1 MSKNQNSIGRR
12 AFVTGAGAGAATA
25 ALAAVAGQA
34 RAREADAP
42 PARWQPTFE
51 KQDAWMELPGR
62 HRFVFDCASA
72 TGAGDGVEFAD
83 AYFLA
88 SQSGYQLAPAD
99 LAVILILRHY
109 ATVFAYDD
117 RIWAKYG
124 AAFGKMLKFTDPKTK
139 AAPVRNVYLN
149 DPGPDPKKKD
159 KDKDKKENTATLAA
173 LARKG
178 VHFAVC
184 GLATQG
190 IADHLADMDKTKSA
204 AIHAELVA
212 ALIPNAHLMAAGIVA
227 LNRTQEHGYAIAH
240 MG

>member
-1 MSKNQNSIGRR
+1 MSKNQNSIARR
-12 AFVTGAGAGAATA
+12 AFVTGAGAATA
-25 ALAAVAGQA
+25 ALAAAAGRA
-34 RAREADAP
+34 RAGEADSL

-51 KQDAWMELPGR
+51 NLDAWMDLPGR

-72 TGAGDGVEFAD
+72 TGAGDGVDFAD
-83 AYFLA
+83 TYYRAN
-88 SQSGYQLAPAD
+88 QSGYHLAPTD

-124 AAFGKMLKFTDPKTK
+124 AEFSKMLKFTDPKTK

-149 DPGPDPKKKD
+149 DEESDAEKKD
-159 KDKDKKENTATLAA
+159 KKKENTATLAA
-173 LARKG
+173 LAQKG

-190 IADHLADMDKTKSA
+190 IADHLAGKDKARA
-204 AIHAELVA
+204 ADIHAELIA
-212 ALIPNAHLMAAGIVA
+212 AMIPNGHLTAAGIVA

>member
-1 MSKNQNSIGRR
+1 MSKNQNSIARR
-12 AFVTGAGAGAATA
+12 AFVTGAGAATA
-25 ALAAVAGQA
+25 ALAAAAGRA
-34 RAREADAP
+34 RAGEADSP

-51 KQDAWMELPGR
+51 NLDAWMDLPGR

-83 AYFLA
+83 AYFRA
-88 SQSGYQLAPAD
+88 NQSGYQLAPSD

-124 AAFGKMLKFTDPKTK
+124 AEFSKMLKFTDPKTK

-149 DPGPDPKKKD
+149 DEESDPEKKD
-159 KDKDKKENTATLAA
+159 NKKENTATLAA
-173 LARKG
+173 LAQKG

-190 IADHLADMDKTKSA
+190 IADHLAGKDKARTA
-204 AIHAELVA
+204 DIHAELVA
-212 ALIPNAHLMAAGIVA
+212 AMIPNGHLTAAGIVA

>member
-1 MSKNQNSIGRR
+1 MSKSQNSIGRR

-25 ALAAVAGQA
+25 ALAVAAGQA
-34 RAREADAP
+34 RAGEADAP

-72 TGAGDGVEFAD
+72 KGAGDGVDFAD
-83 AYFLA
+83 TYFRA

-124 AAFGKMLKFTDPKTK
+124 AEFSKMLKFTDPKTK

-149 DPGPDPKKKD
+149 DAEPDPKKKD
-159 KDKDKKENTATLAA
+159 KDKEENTATLAA
-173 LARKG
+173 LAQKG

-190 IADHLADMDKTKSA
+190 IADHLAGKDKTKSA

-212 ALIPNAHLMAAGIVA
+212 AMIPNGHLMAAGIVA